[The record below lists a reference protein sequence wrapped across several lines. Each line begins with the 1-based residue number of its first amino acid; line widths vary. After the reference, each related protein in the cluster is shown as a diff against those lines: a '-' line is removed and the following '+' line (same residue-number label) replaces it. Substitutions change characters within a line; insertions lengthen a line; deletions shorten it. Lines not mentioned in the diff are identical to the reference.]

1 LEAAHDIAPAK
12 TNTDRT
18 DIANWHA
25 GWGRLCSGFP
35 ISKKHVDLRGKSVAI
50 CSSAQISD
58 GDSYRN
64 HLLPTFAQ
72 QYWEVQITIAQ

>member
-1 LEAAHDIAPAK
+1 MEAAHDIAPAK

-35 ISKKHVDLRGKSVAI
+35 ISKKHVVLRGKSGAI
-50 CSSAQISD
+50 RSVAQISD
-58 GDSYRN
+58 GDGYRI
-64 HLLPTFAQ
+64 LLLATLARQ
-72 QYWEVQITIAQ
+72 